1 MKSIIENKK
10 GYSLVELVISILI
23 FSLGFLGVTKM
34 QQHAVMGNSFGMQM
48 TNAVN
53 IIDSQTE
60 YFRGLAFPNDDMNVG
75 EHHVDTPITI
85 SRKGIDYKLSWVVSD
100 TSLGSSKNAR
110 QIDITVRWDEKL
122 TPHTITMSMFKS
134 S

>member
-1 MKSIIENKK
+1 MKRMLGDKR
-10 GYSLVELVISILI
+10 GFSLIELVVSILV

-34 QQHAVMGNSFGMQM
+34 QQQAVMGNSFGMQM

-60 YFRGLAFPNDDMNVG
+60 YFRGLTFPNADLDVG
-75 EHHVDTPITI
+75 DHHVVAPINIT
-85 SRKGIDYKLSWVVSD
+85 RQGIDYKLSWVVSD
-100 TSLGSSKNAR
+100 TPLGAAKDAR
-110 QIDITVRWDEKL
+110 EIEILVTWNEKL
-122 TPHTITMSMFKS
+122 TPHAIRMSMFKS

>member
-1 MKSIIENKK
+1 MKSVIGDKR
-10 GYSLVELVISILI
+10 GFSLVELVVSILI

-34 QQHAVMGNSFGMQM
+34 QQQAVMGNSFGMQM

-60 YFRGLAFPNDDMNVG
+60 YFRGLSFPNDDLDVD
-75 EHHVDTPITI
+75 HVVTPIKIT
-85 SRKGIDYKLSWVVSD
+85 RQGIEYELSWVVSD
-100 TSLGSSKNAR
+100 TPLGASENAR
-110 QIDITVRWDEKL
+110 QIDVTVKWNEKL
-122 TPHTITMSMFKS
+122 IPHTITMSMFKS